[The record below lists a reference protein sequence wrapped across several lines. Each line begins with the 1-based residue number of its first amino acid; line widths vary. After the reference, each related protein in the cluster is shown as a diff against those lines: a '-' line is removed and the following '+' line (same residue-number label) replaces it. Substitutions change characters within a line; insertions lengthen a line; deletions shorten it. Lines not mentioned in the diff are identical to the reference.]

1 MVDRLEIIPG
11 DVRGGGNITIPKNF
25 SEDKNTNV
33 YSTFLSENQAE
44 IDGRW
49 MPTFHSYYSN
59 WYQLTV
65 ESDAPRIV
73 SPGGDASFNVTVSNP
88 ARENVNGVHVDVS
101 LRSKDGENEYWAS
114 SFVIMDNQPS
124 FTLWIPE
131 DCDKYCEWFI
141 HATQGGS
148 NGVGLHRSVIVA
160 DVTDISLDA
169 FGDKQIIQTGETC
182 NVIGLLSGKLG
193 ESVIGIPGQ
202 TVNFY
207 ETFTPGLKVD
217 VIPEI
222 IQVGEQSCI
231 TTQLI
236 DTSDGSLIREEGLP
250 VKIYDDVGFRSIY
263 SNDGTDPSTLYVLGT
278 GDVTVEDGCLKLST
292 DAEEDW
298 IYYLFEVTPD
308 NNYEYECTVG
318 KVGDGASFSMYV
330 KYPNDD
336 LGCWFAY
343 DVTTGKW
350 NGGMTGTTFSN
361 VNTGTLKAGDR
372 IRIKQQYG
380 VVSLY
385 HNGKVIFSK
394 TAGFRSGSYRIG
406 HSITDDM
413 SQYIKNISVISF
425 DNVIELSTTK
435 PIVDYSQEDIY
446 SVEAELKG
454 LGELDGQTID
464 FYINNTYAGSSV
476 TRNGGIAYFKK
487 RCTGAGDVTITA
499 KCGNATSNSLII
511 EDCLQVFAEPNH
523 TGFTSVWADA
533 PVKILGEMVKEGAWG
548 GTRIYG
554 GNGVTA
560 SKEYVFLS
568 QNSGNTS
575 EDELIRYNVGNSW
588 VSFECTIHNNLID
601 LWINGYPVA
610 VDVPTGTTDGKV
622 YVSGGSTA
630 NPVNMRNVRIKPL

>member
-1 MVDRLEIIPG
+1 M
-11 DVRGGGNITIPKNF
+11 
-25 SEDKNTNV
+25 
-33 YSTFLSENQAE
+33 
-44 IDGRW
+44 
-49 MPTFHSYYSN
+49 
-59 WYQLTV
+59 
-65 ESDAPRIV
+65 
-73 SPGGDASFNVTVSNP
+73 
-88 ARENVNGVHVDVS
+88 
-101 LRSKDGENEYWAS
+101 
-114 SFVIMDNQPS
+114 
-124 FTLWIPE
+124 
-131 DCDKYCEWFI
+131 
-141 HATQGGS
+141 
-148 NGVGLHRSVIVA
+148 
-160 DVTDISLDA
+160 
-169 FGDKQIIQTGETC
+169 
-182 NVIGLLSGKLG
+182 
-193 ESVIGIPGQ
+193 
-202 TVNFY
+202 
-207 ETFTPGLKVD
+207 
-217 VIPEI
+217 
-222 IQVGEQSCI
+222 
-231 TTQLI
+231 
-236 DTSDGSLIREEGLP
+236 
-250 VKIYDDVGFRSIY
+250 
-263 SNDGTDPSTLYVLGT
+263 
-278 GDVTVEDGCLKLST
+278 
-292 DAEEDW
+292 
-298 IYYLFEVTPD
+298 
-308 NNYEYECTVG
+308 G

-372 IRIKQQYG
+372 IRIKQQDG

-406 HSITDDM
+406 HSIADDM

-425 DNVIELSTTK
+425 DNVIELSTTN

-446 SVEAELKG
+446 SVEAELKC
-454 LGELDGQTID
+454 LGELDGQTIY
-464 FYINNTYAGSSV
+464 FYINNTYASSSV
-476 TRNGGIAYFKK
+476 TRNGGIAMFKQ

-554 GNGVTA
+554 GTGFVA

-588 VSFECTIHNNLID
+588 VSFEWTIHNNLID

-610 VDVPTGTTDGKV
+610 VDVPTGTTDSKV
-622 YVSGGSTA
+622 YVSGGSTE

>member
-1 MVDRLEIIPG
+1 
-11 DVRGGGNITIPKNF
+11 
-25 SEDKNTNV
+25 
-33 YSTFLSENQAE
+33 
-44 IDGRW
+44 

-141 HATQGGS
+141 HATQGGY

-343 DVTTGKW
+343 DVTTGKR

-372 IRIKQQYG
+372 IRIKQQDG

-425 DNVIELSTTK
+425 DNL
-435 PIVDYSQEDIY
+435 
-446 SVEAELKG
+446 
-454 LGELDGQTID
+454 
-464 FYINNTYAGSSV
+464 
-476 TRNGGIAYFKK
+476 
-487 RCTGAGDVTITA
+487 
-499 KCGNATSNSLII
+499 
-511 EDCLQVFAEPNH
+511 
-523 TGFTSVWADA
+523 
-533 PVKILGEMVKEGAWG
+533 
-548 GTRIYG
+548 
-554 GNGVTA
+554 
-560 SKEYVFLS
+560 
-568 QNSGNTS
+568 
-575 EDELIRYNVGNSW
+575 
-588 VSFECTIHNNLID
+588 
-601 LWINGYPVA
+601 
-610 VDVPTGTTDGKV
+610 
-622 YVSGGSTA
+622 
-630 NPVNMRNVRIKPL
+630 